1 MNVSARKTDTTSRHQ
16 TNTSTQA
23 HPQKP
28 NKLGTKS
35 TAQVH
40 STTAISSLNAAK
52 QRMTSPRVRP
62 QPQTSKSGPASNHTS
77 LQFAKT
83 GRVAPKPRIEN
94 RMTVKSGL
102 SKLVTRSNA
111 QAKAELMQLNRENNN
126 LSRQQ
131 IHKESEEMYKAMKN
145 TNSQIKEMR
154 MRLEQLFVPATERY

>member
-1 MNVSARKTDTTSRHQ
+1 
-16 TNTSTQA
+16 
-23 HPQKP
+23 
-28 NKLGTKS
+28 
-35 TAQVH
+35 
-40 STTAISSLNAAK
+40 
-52 QRMTSPRVRP
+52 
-62 QPQTSKSGPASNHTS
+62 
-77 LQFAKT
+77 
-83 GRVAPKPRIEN
+83 
-94 RMTVKSGL
+94 MTVKSGL